1 MPAFEYAALTD
12 SGKTQKGVIEADSD
26 RHARKLLRDKSLTPL
41 KVSQSNKKRGE
52 KSARLGGQRF
62 SADQLALITRL
73 LGTLL
78 KSGLP
83 IDDALTALA
92 RQADSP
98 TIERVVLSIRSKI
111 LEGRSLAEGMAE
123 FPQVF
128 PDVYR
133 ATVGAGEQT
142 QHLPLVLMRLA
153 EHVEAREKIQKS
165 ARIAMIYPAVLTITS
180 LLVVGGLLAY
190 VVPEVVKVFDSLDR
204 SLPALTQYLIAI
216 SDFARDYGLWAVLG
230 VVLII
235 IGFRLMLRR
244 ERFRRGWHTFLI
256 RLPLVGKLLINA
268 DISRFTRM
276 LAIMLSS
283 SVDMLDSLLIASKSI
298 YLLPLREE
306 MNMAL
311 DRVREGE
318 SLSKALNESPNV
330 PSIIPH
336 LVVSGESSGNLVEM
350 LDTGAESLEYR
361 VENFLSVLL
370 GLLEPALI
378 LIMGAIV
385 LLIVI
390 AILLPIFDMNQL
402 V

>member
-1 MPAFEYAALTD
+1 MPAFDYSALD
-12 SGKTQKGVIEADSD
+12 DLGKTKRGVIEADSE
-26 RHARKLLRDKSLTPL
+26 RHARRQLRDQSLTPL
-41 KVSQSNKKRGE
+41 KVAENTKKP
-52 KSARLGGQRF
+52 GQKRASF
-62 SADQLALITRL
+62 RRTKVSADELALTTRL

-92 RQADSP
+92 RQADSQA
-98 TIERVVLSIRSKI
+98 IERVVLSVRSKV

-123 FPQVF
+123 YPQVF

-142 QHLPLVLMRLA
+142 QHLPLVLTRLA

-180 LLVVGGLLAY
+180 LLVVGGLLSY
-190 VVPEVVKVFDSLDR
+190 VVPEVVKVFDSLER
-204 SLPALTQYLIAI
+204 ELPPLTQYLIAI
-216 SDFARDYGLWAVLG
+216 SDFAREYGLWVLAG
-230 VVLII
+230 LLTTG
-235 IGFRLMLRR
+235 IGFRLLLRR
-244 ERFRRGWHTFLI
+244 PGFRFAWHSLLMRT
-256 RLPLVGKLLINA
+256 PLLGKLMINS
-268 DISRFTRM
+268 DVSRFTRM
-276 LAIMLSS
+276 LAIMLGS
-283 SVDMLDSLLIASKSI
+283 SVDMLDSLLIASKSV

-306 MNMAL
+306 INL
-311 DRVREGE
+311 TLERVKEGE
-318 SLSKALNESPNV
+318 ALSKALSDSPSV

-361 VENFLSVLL
+361 VENFLKILL

-390 AILLPIFDMNQL
+390 AILLPIFDM
-402 V
+402 

>member
-12 SGKTQKGVIEADSD
+12 GGKTQKGVIEADSD
-26 RHARKLLRDKSLTPL
+26 RHARKLLRDKALTPL
-41 KVSQSNKKRGE
+41 KVSESNKKRGGE
-52 KSARLGGQRF
+52 STSFGRQRL

-98 TIERVVLSIRSKI
+98 AVERVVLSIRSKI
-111 LEGRSLAEGMAE
+111 LEGRSLAEGMGE
-123 FPQVF
+123 FPQIF

-165 ARIAMIYPAVLTITS
+165 ARLAMIYPLVLTVTS
-180 LLVVGGLLAY
+180 ALVVTGLLAY

-204 SLPALTQYLIAI
+204 SLPALTRYLIVI
-216 SDFARDYGLWAVLG
+216 SDIARDYGLFVLTGFALAVF
-230 VVLII
+230 
-235 IGFRLMLRR
+235 GFRLLLRR
-244 ERFRRGWHTFLI
+244 ERFRHGWHAFLI
-256 RLPLVGKLLINA
+256 KIPLLGNLLINA

-298 YLLPLREE
+298 YLLPLRAEI
-306 MNMAL
+306 NIAL

-318 SLSKALNESPNV
+318 SLSKALNDSPNV

-336 LVVSGESSGNLVEM
+336 LVVSGESSGNLPEM

-361 VENFLSVLL
+361 VENFLGVLL